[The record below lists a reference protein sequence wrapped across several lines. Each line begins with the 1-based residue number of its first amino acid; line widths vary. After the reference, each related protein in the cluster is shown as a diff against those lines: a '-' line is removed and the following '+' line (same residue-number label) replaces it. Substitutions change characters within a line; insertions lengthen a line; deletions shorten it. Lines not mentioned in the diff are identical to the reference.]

1 MSLRDLFFGVV
12 RTLWAHKL
20 RSALTMF
27 GIAWGILSITLMVAA
42 GEGLSVGQKKQAETM
57 GKDIIIVF
65 AGRTSLQAG
74 GLRAGRRVFWR
85 DTDHLD
91 VSREATAC
99 SLILPETGG
108 QANVRSTHNSA
119 TLLVTG
125 SHPPFADVRS
135 LGIAQGRFYNW
146 KEAEDGERVAFLG
159 ADVKKQLFADR
170 NPINEKITLN
180 GFPYRVVG
188 VMEHKDQNSDYDGRD
203 INKVFVPVG
212 AMVRDLPEPPPA
224 PPHSIDRILIVP
236 RSEEEHESCVGQVRR
251 ALARIH
257 QFDKDDKEA
266 IPMWDT
272 MKEAAAFRQM
282 TDGMKYF
289 LGAVGIVTL
298 FLGGLGVMNVMM
310 VAVRERTREIGVRK
324 AVGAT
329 AGSILAQFFVETVMI
344 VALSG
349 GVGLALAYAICSLV
363 NSFPMPPF
371 FAGLLPTWDLAFL
384 SLALL
389 GAVAVLAALYPASR
403 AAAIDPIE
411 ALRFEAGA

>member
-1 MSLRDLFFGVV
+1 MSLRDLFFDVV

-20 RSALTMF
+20 RAALTMF

-42 GEGLSVGQKKQAETM
+42 GEGLSVGQKRQAETM

-65 AGRTSLQAG
+65 SGRTSLQAG

-85 DTDHLD
+85 DSDYLE

-108 QANVRSTHNSA
+108 QANVRSTYNSA

-135 LGIAQGRFYNW
+135 LGVAQGRFYNW
-146 KEAEDGERVAFLG
+146 KEAHDADRVAFLG

-170 NPINEKITLN
+170 NPIGEQITLN

-236 RSEEEHESCVGQVRR
+236 RSVQEHDACVGQVRA
-251 ALARIH
+251 ALARMH
-257 QFDKDDKEA
+257 KFDKEDKEA

-272 MKEAAAFRQM
+272 LKEAAAFRQM

-329 AGSILAQFFVETVMI
+329 ARSILAQFFIETLMI

-349 GVGLALAYAICSLV
+349 GLGLSLAYAICSLV
-363 NSFPMPPF
+363 NSFPMPLF
-371 FAGLLPTWDLAFL
+371 FAGLLPTWELAFL

-389 GAVAVLAALYPASR
+389 GVVAILAALYPASR